1 MTAPNST
8 PLEPS
13 PLPGQTSN
21 FALLASSKTPLQ
33 NPSPLSSTPSSR
45 VSSKKLISPI
55 SAVTLNSDPDIVP
68 LLRVQRELEKQLRE
82 VKEELEIAE
91 QARKIEYESAKWTRR
106 DGDGEGEDEIDG
118 ELVEL
123 IEKWRGA
130 SRLAAEELFGM
141 VRDRVNR

>member
-1 MTAPNST
+1 M
-8 PLEPS
+8 
-13 PLPGQTSN
+13 
-21 FALLASSKTPLQ
+21 
-33 NPSPLSSTPSSR
+33 
-45 VSSKKLISPI
+45 
-55 SAVTLNSDPDIVP
+55 TLNSDPDIVP